1 MSVRYSAANVVL
13 ETPQRALR
21 TTLRVENRSGAAWT
35 REKGFAIGYQIF
47 DPDSH
52 IFIEEGAWRSLDADV
67 EPGEST
73 SVDLS
78 IHLPREK
85 GRYYV
90 YVSPVEEP
98 GGWYY
103 ARGAPFL
110 LIEAE
115 VEGGVPRL
123 VASRITTLAAMRF
136 RKLHVQL
143 RRTFT
148 SPLESIWRNRSLIRS
163 MVRRD
168 VLGRY
173 RGSFG
178 GAFWTV
184 LNPLLL
190 MTTYYFV
197 FGVVLQARFGNDPS
211 RAGFVLYFLA
221 GMLPWLAFSEPAG
234 RSPYVILEHRNFV
247 KKLLFPIETL
257 PVVQTIAG
265 LVTEAFALGI
275 FIAFLFFSRGA
286 VPASV
291 LWLPVL
297 LLAQLMFTLG
307 ISWFLAAL
315 GAFVRDLG
323 QIMGFLLTLWF
334 FLTPICYPE
343 ASLIPSGA
351 IKILSKN
358 PLFVLVRGYRDI
370 FLEGR
375 APAWGSMWKLYLVS
389 ALVFWLGY
397 AWFHKL
403 RKTFADII

>member
-1 MSVRYSAANVVL
+1 MSVRYSTATVEL
-13 ETPQRALR
+13 DTRDGALR
-21 TTLRVENRSGAAWT
+21 ASLRLVNRSGAPWLRA
-35 REKGFAIGYQIF
+35 EGFAVGYQVF
-47 DPDSH
+47 DPDSQL
-52 IFIEEGAWRSLDADV
+52 FIEDGVWQPLDADV
-67 EPGEST
+67 APGESAAT
-73 SVDLS
+73 ELS
-78 IHLPREK
+78 IRLPREK

-90 YVSPVEEP
+90 YVSPVEESR
-98 GGWYY
+98 GWHY

-115 VEGGVPRL
+115 VDGGVARL
-123 VASRITTLAAMRF
+123 VRSKVTTLRAMRF
-136 RKLHVQL
+136 RKLHVSL
-143 RRTFT
+143 GRLFT
-148 SPLESIWRNRSLIRS
+148 NPLASIWNNRGLIRS

-190 MTTYYFV
+190 MATYYYV
-197 FGVVLQARFGNDPS
+197 FGVVLKARVGNDPS
-211 RAGFVLYFLA
+211 RSGFVLYFLA
-221 GMLPWLAFSEPAG
+221 GMLPWLAFSETAG
-234 RSPYVILEHRNFV
+234 RSPYVILDHRNFV

-257 PVVQTIAG
+257 PVVQVIAG
-265 LVTEAFALGI
+265 LVTETFAFGI
-275 FIAFLFFSRGA
+275 FLLGLFLARGA
-286 VPASV
+286 VPPSV

-297 LLAQLMFTLG
+297 VLPQLLFTLG

-323 QIMGFLLTLWF
+323 QINGFLLTLWF

-343 ASLIPSGA
+343 ASLPAEGA
-351 IKILSKN
+351 SILAKN
-358 PLFVLVRGYRDI
+358 PIFVLVRGYRDI

-375 APAWGSMWKLYLVS
+375 APAWGPLWKLYVVS
-389 ALVFWLGY
+389 IVVFLLGH